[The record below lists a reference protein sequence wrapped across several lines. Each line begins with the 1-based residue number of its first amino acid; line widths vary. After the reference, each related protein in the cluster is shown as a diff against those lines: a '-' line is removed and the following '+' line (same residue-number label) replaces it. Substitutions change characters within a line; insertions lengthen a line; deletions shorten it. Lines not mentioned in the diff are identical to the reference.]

1 MAEETTFMREDIRNK
16 DTGQVIHYV
25 EELLNKHV
33 GHGSAR
39 KKKWLMLVGLTF
51 ISNTR

>member
-39 KKKWLMLVGLTF
+39 KKEWLMLVGLTF